1 MNFEPEKWAEHVAS
15 IKGRE
20 LLSKLTVT
28 NDVAE
33 RGVALMTQY
42 NKLVTK
48 NEKEKQNLLFIVQ
61 DNRQSIPDM
70 KKSTLSGKMRVE

>member
-1 MNFEPEKWAEHVAS
+1 MNFEPEKWAEHVAF
-15 IKGRE
+15 IKGRK

-33 RGVALMTQY
+33 RGVGLMTQY
-42 NKLVTK
+42 NKLITK
-48 NEKEKQNLLFIVQ
+48 NEKEKQNLLLIVQ

-70 KKSTLSGKMRVE
+70 FTLSGKMRVE